1 MLQRAFD
8 PHTSKSRGT
17 EVGRIR
23 CVGEGLYRWG
33 YIAWVDLKPDPEDL
47 SGNYICLLPRDDVPA
62 NFNEQ
67 VRREAALLDALAAA
81 GFHLRIPE
89 VAALVPLDGRLAVVE
104 TPVEGIPLDF
114 KNPRPFFKAPWEVV
128 GQVAAAI
135 HAVTA
140 PEVLSLA
147 GGPKTQRAH
156 AEQCLSV
163 FDGLEDPLLQEAA
176 PGLMRTFP
184 RPHHPRC
191 FTVTCWGRTS
201 SCPSRIP
208 TIRPASST
216 GASPLSV
223 TRPTIWQSP
232 PVASAGPSS
241 KRTGWPDCWT
251 PTLIMVASRWS
262 LHLSTSTS
270 SAWPLTGTGSRSI
283 QVREFI
289 HPRRKSNA
297 SEVSSAGSNNL
308 HDSTSVSMF
317 LN

>member
-1 MLQRAFD
+1 VLQRAFD

-163 FDGLEDPLLQEAA
+163 FDGLEDPLLQEARA
-176 PGLMRTFP
+176 WAHENLPPPTPSTLLHGDLLGQNILMPFENPDDPPGVIDWSFATLGDPAYDLAITTRGFR
-184 RPHHPRC
+184 RPFKQADGVARLLDAYADHGGEP
-191 FTVTCWGRTS
+191 VE
-201 SCPSRIP
+201 
-208 TIRPASST
+208 PASVHLHELCLAADWYRQSLDP
-216 GASPLSV
+216 G
-223 TRPTIWQSP
+223 TRVHP
-232 PVASAGPSS
+232 PEEEI
-241 KRTGWPDCWT
+241 KRFRG
-251 PTLIMVASRWS
+251 I
-262 LHLSTSTS
+262 
-270 SAWPLTGTGSRSI
+270 
-283 QVREFI
+283 F
-289 HPRRKSNA
+289 RRIK
-297 SEVSSAGSNNL
+297 
-308 HDSTSVSMF
+308 
-317 LN
+317 